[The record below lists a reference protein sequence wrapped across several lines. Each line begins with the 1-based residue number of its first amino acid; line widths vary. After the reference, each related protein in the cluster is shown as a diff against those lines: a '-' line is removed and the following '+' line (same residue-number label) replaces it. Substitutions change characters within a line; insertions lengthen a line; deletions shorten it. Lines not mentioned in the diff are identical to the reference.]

1 MKELNEIFIV
11 AWIVFGLY
19 MLVFFAAMA
28 DLCSGIRKAKLRGEV
43 RSSYGFKRTVDK
55 LARYYNL
62 LIALTVVD
70 CMQMAGIWYLD
81 IFYGYHIPIF
91 PGCNDDRGY
100 WSWDYRGKKHLRESR
115 GQGKKRLPASADAG
129 WRDRQAPD

>member
-91 PGCNDDRGY
+91 PVVTMIGAIGLGIIEVK
-100 WSWDYRGKKHLRESR
+100 SIFEKAE
-115 GQGKKRLPASADAG
+115 
-129 WRDRQAPD
+129 